1 MPFRSLL
8 LCCVNLRRPQNR
20 VPQFPV
26 PLGTNSSAQSQGGSQ
41 ASYGAGPERSE
52 RWTRCSESGRR
63 RPAPRRRVTGHHGDW
78 WGQNA
83 ERVFALRLS
92 QTPPGLLSDRWG
104 PSWDFGADTS
114 LRSLWRSLGA
124 LGEAPGVPA
133 EDGHRATATFEPVRG
148 PQGEPVLP
156 LQHGHVS
163 ARGEDARPEA
173 TLRLSPRAR
182 PRGPLRSAQAGHVC

>member
-1 MPFRSLL
+1 MIRFTSDFVGKCPFRSLPFRSLL

-114 LRSLWRSLGA
+114 LRSLWRSLGP

-133 EDGHRATATFEPVRG
+133 EDGQRATAATFEPVRG
-148 PQGEPVLP
+148 PQGEPLSFRCSTAMSRLVVRTRVRRP
-156 LQHGHVS
+156 LC
-163 ARGEDARPEA
+163 A
-173 TLRLSPRAR
+173 
-182 PRGPLRSAQAGHVC
+182 

>member
-1 MPFRSLL
+1 M
-8 LCCVNLRRPQNR
+8 LRQWPQ
-20 VPQFPV
+20 
-26 PLGTNSSAQSQGGSQ
+26 TSC
-41 ASYGAGPERSE
+41 
-52 RWTRCSESGRR
+52 T
-63 RPAPRRRVTGHHGDW
+63 PATSDW
-78 WGQNA
+78 RGQNA

-148 PQGEPVLP
+148 SQGEPLSFRCSTAMSRLVVRTRVRRP
-156 LQHGHVS
+156 LC
-163 ARGEDARPEA
+163 A
-173 TLRLSPRAR
+173 
-182 PRGPLRSAQAGHVC
+182 